1 MQLYL
6 IAILFL
12 VNTSLVYAATD
23 GSICVGSMPEKKAYT
38 DMPMTMAPSY
48 VGPGETL
55 TIRIGDKEMSTSP
68 TSGGRIDGLAIEKK
82 HLIQI
87 RRRNTTIVSFWFDF
101 KKENA
106 TELCLWY
113 YKGYGTFTLF
123 HATDKL
129 CKCPQPATP

>member
-1 MQLYL
+1 MKLYF

-12 VNTSLVYAATD
+12 VNTALAYAAD
-23 GSICVGSMPEKKAYT
+23 GGSICIGPMPGEKAYT
-38 DMPMTMAPSY
+38 DMPMSMAPSY
-48 VGPGETL
+48 VGSGETL

-68 TSGGRIDGLAIEKK
+68 TSGGRIDGLSLENK

-87 RRRNTTIVSFWFDF
+87 KRDNTTIVSFWFDF

-106 TELCLWY
+106 NALCLWY
-113 YKGYGTFTLF
+113 KKGYGTFTLF

-129 CKCPQPATP
+129 CKCPPPAPP